1 MAEETDLCDVG
12 GEEGGGVVS
21 VRMLRKGTD
30 LGHFRGQL
38 ASPVYVIAA
47 VVTFLELQMVALVIS

>member
-1 MAEETDLCDVG
+1 M
-12 GEEGGGVVS
+12 VS
-21 VRMLRKGTD
+21 VRILRKGTD